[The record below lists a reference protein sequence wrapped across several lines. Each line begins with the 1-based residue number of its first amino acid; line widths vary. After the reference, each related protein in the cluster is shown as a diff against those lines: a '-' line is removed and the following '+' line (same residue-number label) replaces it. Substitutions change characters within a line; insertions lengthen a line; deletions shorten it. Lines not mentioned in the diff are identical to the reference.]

1 IIFSLHSISFS
12 PWWPTGQ
19 GPSGASGRRGLAGRG
34 GVRGRRP
41 AHPAQA
47 EACVRPVGEERATH
61 PAGMDGAKRGAGDLR
76 ILPRRRSCDQREGR
90 RVRGAGEHVS
100 GDNGVRRA

>member
-1 IIFSLHSISFS
+1 PPVQTTKNFVASARATEKIAR
-12 PWWPTGQ
+12 G

-47 EACVRPVGEERATH
+47 EACVRPVREERATH
-61 PAGMDGAKRGAGDLR
+61 PAGMDGAKRGAGD
-76 ILPRRRSCDQREGR
+76 RRGREWCR
-90 RVRGAGEHVS
+90 RPTHPTQAEEL
-100 GDNGVRRA
+100 